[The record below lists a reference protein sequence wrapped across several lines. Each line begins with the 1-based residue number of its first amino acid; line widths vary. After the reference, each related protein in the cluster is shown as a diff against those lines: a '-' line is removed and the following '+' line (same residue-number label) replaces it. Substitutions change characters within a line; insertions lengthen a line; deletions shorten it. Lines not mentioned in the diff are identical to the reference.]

1 MRGSRRRAD
10 DTRGHR
16 LAAVEHF
23 DVNPLR
29 RHTQGCERLFHLG
42 HEASRPAE
50 VYIRVSWDADLI
62 EDRPRQVSR
71 SVETLTE
78 LVPRG
83 RPAVA
88 NIAAAV
94 RERGHDAADFGG
106 EGMMLAIASGVEP
119 QDLPCRAD

>member
-1 MRGSRRRAD
+1 MRGSRRCAD

-29 RHTQGCERLFHLG
+29 RHTQGCERLLHRG

-50 VYIRVSWDADLI
+50 VHIPVSWDADLI
-62 EDRPRQVSR
+62 EDRPRQVPG
-71 SVETLTE
+71 SVEILSE

-83 RPAVA
+83 RTALA
-88 NIAAAV
+88 ELAAAV
-94 RERGHDAADFGG
+94 SERGNDA
-106 EGMMLAIASGVEP
+106 S
-119 QDLPCRAD
+119 